1 MPIYCTYERKWCGP
15 GPSQAILSLLLGL
28 KQNWKIT
35 PLALT
40 VHLNH
45 FNTIIIMRL
54 SNIIFKSLSEK
65 KKKGISF
72 PLLNHFKL
80 RESKWMEKKVIS
92 YETGKESDKEPPLH
106 PPTPTHPTHRHLFH
120 QPLHCHTPPSVCSIF
135 VPCQLHHVT
144 SHKRQRKKIINTYIF
159 IHLY

>member
-1 MPIYCTYERKWCGP
+1 MVVSHRVPIYCTCKRKWCGP
-15 GPSQAILSLLLGL
+15 WQSQAILSPPLGL

-45 FNTIIIMRL
+45 FNTIIIMRI
-54 SNIIFKSLSEK
+54 SNIIFKSLG

-72 PLLNHFKL
+72 PLLNHLKL

-92 YETGKESDKEPPLH
+92 YETGKESDKESPLTPPHRHPLP
-106 PPTPTHPTHRHLFH
+106 PPTSFTTDPSTDAHCLCRAAMLC
-120 QPLHCHTPPSVCSIF
+120 QPHSVTN
-135 VPCQLHHVT
+135 L
-144 SHKRQRKKIINTYIF
+144 QRLKLEK
-159 IHLY
+159 